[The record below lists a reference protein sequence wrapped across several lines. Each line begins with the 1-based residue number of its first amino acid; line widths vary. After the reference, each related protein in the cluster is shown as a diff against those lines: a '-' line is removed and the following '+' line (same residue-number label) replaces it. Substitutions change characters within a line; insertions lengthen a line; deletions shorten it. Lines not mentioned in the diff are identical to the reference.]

1 MEGVRFISHRKTDLY
16 CSGGDTCGD
25 GDSVLAQTIRA
36 LEGCETVLC
45 SKIGYE
51 PWGMLE
57 DAGIAP
63 NGEHAMEPIEDAVM
77 AVYKEMIENGKLEE
91 LTAEQKQAT
100 A

>member
-1 MEGVRFISHRKTDLY
+1 V
-16 CSGGDTCGD
+16 
-25 GDSVLAQTIRA
+25 TIRT
-36 LEGCETVLC
+36 LEGCEAVLC

-57 DAGIAP
+57 EAGIVP

-77 AVYKEMIENGKLEE
+77 AVYQEMIESGKLDESTTE
-91 LTAEQKQAT
+91 GEKAT